1 MEDMR
6 PVVWER
12 RLRAPGS
19 RRATRALRALRAA
32 SHHEGPPN
40 KPRRG
45 TRWGPVP
52 ARLHAACV
60 LTSVGCVCVH
70 ACAHM
75 HLSIHV
81 HEPTPQPAPPPQ
93 DNSPRHWLNLSRAPG

>member
-19 RRATRALRALRAA
+19 RRATRALRALKAA

-60 LTSVGCVCVH
+60 LTSVGCECVCARVCTHAPVH
-70 ACAHM
+70 PRARAYP
-75 HLSIHV
+75 SAS
-81 HEPTPQPAPPPQ
+81 PSPA
-93 DNSPRHWLNLSRAPG
+93 G